1 MIELH
6 GAGFRNK
13 GAQLMLWT
21 ASRILAARG
30 ADGFCMEVMPSSTA
44 AECAEY
50 GVLPIF
56 PSVRPFAQAR
66 PASLFFRLSRVA
78 GRVLPASSRYARRQ
92 DADALIDISGFAF
105 GDAWGARR
113 AANFAH
119 RARWY
124 RRRGKP
130 VIMLPQMFG
139 PFEDA
144 GVGSA
149 FGEVLANCDR
159 VYARDRISLEAAR
172 ACGRSD
178 HLTQA
183 PDITIFLPENPEVP
197 DAGEPYGCI
206 VPNVRVLDHGKQKDL
221 WAPVYLDRLEAVAR
235 AMADRDLAVRIVV
248 HDASGEDRPIGEQL
262 AARVPGATLF
272 EHPDPKV
279 LKGFLG
285 GAEVVVGSRFHSL
298 VAALSMGVP
307 SLAMGWGHKYEM
319 LLEDFGLPEMT
330 YGPTEPESALLDR
343 FERLA
348 GGGHDAAADVI
359 VERREQMRAVNAVMW
374 DEVAELLGL

>member
-183 PDITIFLPENPEVP
+183 PDITIFLPETPEVP
-197 DAGEPYGCI
+197 ENPEPYGCI

>member
-1 MIELH
+1 MIIELH

-30 ADGFCMEVMPSSTA
+30 VDGFCMEVMPSGSA
-44 AECAEY
+44 AECAEH
-50 GVLPIF
+50 GILPIF
-56 PSVRPFAQAR
+56 PSIRPFPQAR

-78 GRVLPASSRYARRQ
+78 GRVLPPSSDYARRQ

-113 AANFAH
+113 AANFAR

-124 RRRGKP
+124 RRDGKP

-144 GVGSA
+144 GVARA
-149 FGEVLANCDR
+149 FSGVLDACDR
-159 VYARDRISLEAAR
+159 VYARDRVSLEAAR

-183 PDITIFLPENPEVP
+183 PDITIFLPETPEVP
-197 DAGEPYGCI
+197 ESSAPYGCI

-221 WAPVYLDRLEAVAR
+221 WAPIYLDRLEAVGQ
-235 AMADRDLAVRIVV
+235 AMAARGLAVRIVV
-248 HDASGEDRPIGEQL
+248 HDASGEDRPLGEQL
-262 AARVPGATLF
+262 MARLDGASLF

-285 GAEVVVGSRFHSL
+285 GAELVVGSRFHSL

-319 LLEDFGLPEMT
+319 LLEDFGQPDMT
-330 YGPTEPESALLDR
+330 YGPTEPEAALLER
-343 FERLA
+343 FDRLA
-348 GGGHDAAADVI
+348 EGRDAAAQVV
-359 VERREQMRAVNAVMW
+359 VEHREAMRGVNAAMW
-374 DEVAELLGL
+374 DEVAALLGL